1 MPDTG
6 LFYVLD
12 IDVVRRDEGNIERVN
27 AISVR
32 CNHCRH
38 ITHSRTPGLETMPGG
53 TLLACAGCRKRQAVS
68 NARLV
73 ECDHVLRHDD
83 PATRAAQ
90 TGLRGQVG

>member
-12 IDVVRRDEGNIERVN
+12 IHVVRRDEGNIERVN
-27 AISVR
+27 TISIR

-38 ITHSRTPGLETMPGG
+38 ITHSKTPGLETMPGG
-53 TLLACAGCRKRQAVS
+53 TLLACAGCGKRQAVS

-73 ECDHVLRHDD
+73 EFDHVLRLDD
-83 PATRAAQ
+83 PATHAARAI
-90 TGLRGQVG
+90 LRGQIG